1 MILSI
6 FHIKKTWLVLG
17 IIITAIV
24 VIAGCHFTQETL
36 PSDAQSGCSVSPNGL
51 TAAEFN
57 TWFKSGSVSLN
68 GAVNP
73 ANSVTFPSI
82 PNCTFYKWSEQ
93 MFLWLTSPATGIYG
107 NTGLVLTSPAFFD
120 VSLPDVNGD
129 RVFEPHTGGLSMM
142 KLRTPQHGLFDLPV
156 LREKRTNKLLNIIA
170 SPKGPSGN
178 SVVLNDKGK
187 RIEVSNFRIND
198 QNRVILLDNTGK
210 EIVSPRPIITQ
221 DSAQLKINPANNLE
235 MKMRRFPEQAKNS
248 LVAEIIVNKKH
259 FFLDGS
265 GSFHEVEQ
273 GQSQGEVL
281 VAQNGSLVFYTLS
294 VNNVYMLFRTMQ
306 GASPSGSLQ
315 FPTTQTQLNSV
326 SAFAAAHN
334 RSPIIDSF
342 ALAIEV
348 KSSWVEAAGLSDS
361 TSFIIM
367 PATIPTYD
375 KTNPSHWVPN
385 GTKTVNLA
393 LVGIHVVGSTAQHPE
408 MLWATFEHVSNA
420 PAADYSYNSTGG
432 LKNISQPTS
441 GVWNFCS
448 ASPTAPFNVPVNE
461 LNGSDIVSIDGGS
474 IGPSNVRREMPFGMP
489 GNNASSNSE
498 VIVMNNVVR
507 SLLDPNDV
515 RKNYIQTGTTWFIP
529 GTTTQV
535 GTNNLANTT
544 METFHQP
551 SNCFSCHN
559 SANVGVS
566 HIFIDTKPLF

>member
-1 MILSI
+1 MKPSI
-6 FHIKKTWLVLG
+6 SFFKKTWLVLG
-17 IIITAIV
+17 IIIAII
-24 VIAGCHFTQETL
+24 VIAGCHFTQESL
-36 PSDAQSGCSVSPNGL
+36 PVDAQSGCSVGPNGL
-51 TAAEFN
+51 TASEFN
-57 TWFKSGSVSLN
+57 TWFKSGGVSLN

-73 ANSVTFPSI
+73 ANSVSFPSV
-82 PNCTFYKWSEQ
+82 PNCSFYKWSEQ
-93 MFLWLTSPATGIYG
+93 MFLWLTSPATGAYG
-107 NTGLVLTSPAFFD
+107 NSGLVLTSPAFFD
-120 VSLPDVNGD
+120 VSLPGADGN

-142 KLRTPQHGLFDLPV
+142 KLRTPQHGLLDLPV
-156 LREKRTNKLLNIIA
+156 LREKGTNKLLEIFP
-170 SPKGPSGN
+170 SPKSASGN
-178 SVVLNDKGK
+178 SIVLNNKGE
-187 RIEVSNFRIND
+187 RVEVADFRVDD
-198 QNRVILLDNTGK
+198 QKRVILLDILGK
-210 EIVSPRPIITQ
+210 EIVSPHPILAQ

-235 MKMRRFPEQAKNS
+235 MKMRRFPDQAKNS
-248 LVAEIIVNKKH
+248 LVADIVVKNKH

-273 GQSQGEVL
+273 GQSNGEVL
-281 VAQNGSLVFYTLS
+281 VAQNGSLVYYTLS
-294 VNNVYMLFRTMQ
+294 VNNVFMLFRTMQ
-306 GASPSGSLQ
+306 GSSPSVSLQ
-315 FPTTQTQLNSV
+315 FPTSQAQLNAV
-326 SAFAAAHN
+326 SSFASAHN

-342 ALAIEV
+342 ALSIEV
-348 KSSWVEAAGLSDS
+348 KSSWVEAAGLKDS

-375 KTNPSHWVPN
+375 KTNPAHWVPN

-420 PAADYSYNSTGG
+420 PAADYSYNSTSG
-432 LKNISQPTS
+432 LKTITQPTS

-448 ASPTAPFNVPVNE
+448 VTPTAPFNTAINE
-461 LNGSDIVSIDGGS
+461 MSGSDIVSIGGGN

-489 GNNASSNSE
+489 GNNASSNAE

-529 GTTTQV
+529 GTTSQV

-551 SNCFSCHN
+551 SNCFSCHS
-559 SANVGVS
+559 SATVGVS
-566 HIFIDTKPLF
+566 HIFFDTKPLF